1 MNKVEIL
8 WFFAACAVS
17 VILISGYLIN
27 IYRLIK
33 MKEVNGLTFTRVCGI
48 FIFPIGAIVGFI
60 SN

>member
-1 MNKVEIL
+1 MEEIMWL
-8 WFFAACAVS
+8 VIGCIIS
-17 VILISGYLIN
+17 VALISGYLIN

-33 MKEVNGLTFTRVCGI
+33 QKEVNGLTFARVCGI

>member
-1 MNKVEIL
+1 MNKMEIML
-8 WFFAACAVS
+8 ALTMCLVS

-33 MKEVNGLTFTRVCGI
+33 QKEVNGLTFARVCGI

>member
-1 MNKVEIL
+1 MAELTWLIIGCL
-8 WFFAACAVS
+8 IS
-17 VILISGYLIN
+17 VTLISGYLIN

-33 MKEVNGLTFTRVCGI
+33 QKEINGLTFVRVCGI

>member
-1 MNKVEIL
+1 MEII
-8 WFFAACAVS
+8 WFFAVCVVS

-33 MKEVNGLTFTRVCGI
+33 QKEVNGLTFARVCGI
-48 FIFPIGAIVGFI
+48 FIFPIGVIVGFI

>member
-1 MNKVEIL
+1 MNKMEIML
-8 WFFAACAVS
+8 ALTMCLVS

-33 MKEVNGLTFTRVCGI
+33 QKEVNGLTFARVCGI
-48 FIFPIGAIVGFI
+48 LIFPIGAIVGFI